1 MSLSSEMQRNY
12 NPNDNLIPLQAITP
26 EGIKSWIQAFP
37 LSQAEKILAKY
48 SDSWRLPDNSKYAF
62 SIEGG
67 ITLIKKQEEKKQEEK
82 KQVIENDKS
91 NDRANKG
98 NSEKAD

>member
-62 SIEGG
+62 SIESG
-67 ITLIKKQEEKKQEEK
+67 ITLIKKQEEKKQ
-82 KQVIENDKS
+82 IAENDKS

-98 NSEKAD
+98 NSEKAN

>member
-62 SIEGG
+62 SIERG
-67 ITLIKKQEEKKQEEK
+67 ITLIKKQ
-82 KQVIENDKS
+82 VTENDKS

>member
-1 MSLSSEMQRNY
+1 MSLSSEMQR
-12 NPNDNLIPLQAITP
+12 NDNLIPLQAITP

-37 LSQAEKILAKY
+37 LSQAEKMLAKY

-67 ITLIKKQEEKKQEEK
+67 ITLIKKQEEKKQ
-82 KQVIENDKS
+82 IAENDKS

-98 NSEKAD
+98 NSEKAN

>member
-37 LSQAEKILAKY
+37 LSQAEKMLAKY
-48 SDSWRLPDNSKYAF
+48 SDSWRLPDNSKYIF

-67 ITLIKKQEEKKQEEK
+67 ITLIKKQEEKKQ
-82 KQVIENDKS
+82 IAENDKS

>member
-37 LSQAEKILAKY
+37 LSQAEKMLAKY

-67 ITLIKKQEEKKQEEK
+67 ITLIKKQEEKKQ
-82 KQVIENDKS
+82 IAENDKS

>member
-67 ITLIKKQEEKKQEEK
+67 ITLIKKQEEKKQ
-82 KQVIENDKS
+82 VTENDKS

>member
-1 MSLSSEMQRNY
+1 MSLSSEMQR
-12 NPNDNLIPLQAITP
+12 NDNLIPLQAITP

-67 ITLIKKQEEKKQEEK
+67 ITLIKKQEDKKQ
-82 KQVIENDKS
+82 ITENDKS

>member
-1 MSLSSEMQRNY
+1 MSLNSEMQRDY
-12 NPNDNLIPLQAITP
+12 NPNLIPLQAITP

-37 LSQAEKILAKY
+37 LSQAEKMLAKY

-67 ITLIKKQEEKKQEEK
+67 ITLIKKQEEKKQ
-82 KQVIENDKS
+82 IAENDKS

>member
-1 MSLSSEMQRNY
+1 MSLSSEMQR
-12 NPNDNLIPLQAITP
+12 NDNLIPLQAITP

-67 ITLIKKQEEKKQEEK
+67 ITLIKKQEEKKQ
-82 KQVIENDKS
+82 IAENDKS

>member
-37 LSQAEKILAKY
+37 LSQAEKMLAKY

-67 ITLIKKQEEKKQEEK
+67 ITLIKKQEEKKQ
-82 KQVIENDKS
+82 IAENDKS
-91 NDRANKG
+91 SDRANKG

>member
-1 MSLSSEMQRNY
+1 MSLNSEMQRDY
-12 NPNDNLIPLQAITP
+12 NPNLIPLQAITP

-37 LSQAEKILAKY
+37 LSQAEKMLAKY

-62 SIEGG
+62 SIKDG
-67 ITLIKKQEEKKQEEK
+67 ITLIKKQ
-82 KQVIENDKS
+82 IAENDKS

>member
-26 EGIKSWIQAFP
+26 EGIKSWIQTFP

-67 ITLIKKQEEKKQEEK
+67 ITLIKKQEEKKQ
-82 KQVIENDKS
+82 IAENDKS

>member
-37 LSQAEKILAKY
+37 LSQAEKILTKY

-67 ITLIKKQEEKKQEEK
+67 ITLIKKQEEKKQ
-82 KQVIENDKS
+82 VTENDKS

>member
-37 LSQAEKILAKY
+37 LSQAEKMLAKY
-48 SDSWRLPDNSKYAF
+48 SDSWRLPDNSKYTF
-62 SIEGG
+62 SIESG
-67 ITLIKKQEEKKQEEK
+67 ITLIKKQEEKKQ
-82 KQVIENDKS
+82 IAENDKS